1 MSWMGAERE
10 KTMGIRQERRGEPR
24 TELHRIWTVSVESHR
39 FGHCRAQMLDYS
51 ASGMRLLL
59 DGGSAVQPGEQLEI
73 HYPGTG
79 LSYLTAVAWC
89 RQDGRQVMVGARLL
103 DARPRSRKAEGVMSI
118 DCVIL

>member
-1 MSWMGAERE
+1 MSRKGAERE

-59 DGGSAVQPGEQLEI
+59 DGGSAAIASVI
-73 HYPGTG
+73 ATV
-79 LSYLTAVAWC
+79 STLTVTTLASSSTTC
-89 RQDGRQVMVGARLL
+89 SL
-103 DARPRSRKAEGVMSI
+103 
-118 DCVIL
+118 